1 MEFLMLRVAIVLTF
15 LFVAMAATGHARTL
29 GQTQIVS
36 ETALAKLI
44 KNKGVT
50 LQWLWG
56 ATPGTLL
63 VSETPEGVLASGQQG
78 PHNGDQLVMTGVI
91 TRIEAKTFWFKGRI
105 AITDNETSE
114 VCVREGTYTFRIIGA
129 RRFWRMKEQE
139 ARCAGRAVLTDYVD
153 IRF

>member
-1 MEFLMLRVAIVLTF
+1 MLRFAITLV
-15 LFVAMAATGHARTL
+15 FVFIAAAATGHARTL
-29 GQTQIVS
+29 GETQIVS
-36 ETALAKLI
+36 EAALTKL
-44 KNKGVT
+44 KNNKGVT

-56 ATPGTLL
+56 AGPGKLL
-63 VSETPEGVLASGQQG
+63 VTETPEGVSALGQQG
-78 PHNGDQLVMTGVI
+78 PHNGDQLTMTGVI
-91 TRIEAKTFWFKGRI
+91 TRIEAKKFWFKGRI

-139 ARCAGRAVLTDYVD
+139 ARCAGRADLTDYVD